1 MTMTDLESTAS
12 PIAIDAGCNQHT
24 LEPATDE
31 APVKSGFLHRLPGDL
46 VCKLK
51 EIPKRL
57 HGGPFEVSV
66 QKIFDEFLQPIEE
79 LVGLGAKHEQI
90 SQVLAELGLTT
101 PDGGCLSRGTIS
113 KALSRARQEHAPE
126 TLRHGA
132 ADAGTKRPDPAHDGT
147 KRAQAASSGTERHDP
162 AIAGNTRPVAAS
174 SGTERQSPS
183 ATQAAQP
190 PLLDG
195 EKTDFA
201 RNANALL
208 TALKHLD

>member
-12 PIAIDAGCNQHT
+12 PIAIDADCNQHT
-24 LEPATDE
+24 LETATHE
-31 APVKSGFLHRLPGDL
+31 VPVKSSFLHRLPDDL
-46 VCKLK
+46 VCNLK
-51 EIPKRL
+51 KIPERL
-57 HGGPFEVSV
+57 HGGPFEISV

-113 KALSRARQEHAPE
+113 KALSRAREEHAPD

-132 ADAGTKRPDPAHDGT
+132 ADAGTRRPDPAHDGT
-147 KRAQAASSGTERHDP
+147 KRPQAASSGTVRHDP
-162 AIAGNTRPVAAS
+162 AIADNTRPVAAS

-183 ATQAAQP
+183 AAQTAQP